1 MNASGPRCGDG
12 YWAARI
18 TLRAMRHLV
27 LAALLMAAGCA
38 NGPAAPLIESSEVV
52 CTDAFCLSVPQGWDV
67 EKGEGYL
74 AFRHDDA
81 PDQAQATISPI
92 NMQAMVENAGD
103 AWPAETADVVR
114 AFWQLLEDADVA
126 RFEHLER
133 LTGGAFRSEGKYESG
148 KMWHLIIPG
157 IGSDALAVEVR
168 GPNASWVIH
177 ADVFFDDVVILE

>member
-1 MNASGPRCGDG
+1 MSQSLATNAGTNNPKFEVEISRKNKTFPDSPNLSGSTKGSKPAEPVAPTASDE
-12 YWAARI
+12 
-18 TLRAMRHLV
+18 L
-27 LAALLMAAGCA
+27 LADL
-38 NGPAAPLIESSEVV
+38 
-52 CTDAFCLSVPQGWDV
+52 
-67 EKGEGYL
+67 
-74 AFRHDDA
+74 
-81 PDQAQATISPI
+81 
-92 NMQAMVENAGD
+92 VENAGD

-133 LTGGAFRSEGKYESG
+133 LAGGAFRSEGKYESG